1 MVMFYNIML
10 LKSVHVLKLL
20 LLSHVNSCL
29 RFVKELLN
37 IVSDQRNVIFSPL
50 SIRHG
55 DQMIQSRRK
64 LLIMLTLNRNLHLV
78 HLVSL

>member
-1 MVMFYNIML
+1 ML

-37 IVSDQRNVIFSPL
+37 IVSDQRNVISPL